1 MLNFFFFGLNII
13 FPPSY
18 ALPCI
23 SKTGNQCFSSK
34 VSLSFHFKFT
44 SVRQSDIWEAE
55 EKWSHFCP
63 DCTRQTESL
72 CPILPAVSQEILQF
86 ISVLQV
92 ADVIVRILCGFVL
105 SEFLNFKKCFPLFL
119 FFQPFR
125 QFYWFLFPCS

>member
-1 MLNFFFFGLNII
+1 MLNFFFLVSTSF
-13 FPPSY
+13 F
-18 ALPCI
+18 LPLM
-23 SKTGNQCFSSK
+23 
-34 VSLSFHFKFT
+34 LSHASPRLET
-44 SVRQSDIWEAE
+44 SVSHQKYHWVSILNSPVWGRVISGKQ
-55 EKWSHFCP
+55 KRMRSHFCP